1 MGFEPMIFGT
11 TNRHFDQ
18 LSYSQHVYIF
28 YIALFGFLNDT
39 NRVVGFSPTSCV
51 RKTPVL
57 NVELH
62 PLSIFE
68 FAEMTG
74 LEPATL

>member
-1 MGFEPMIFGT
+1 MFRFL
-11 TNRHFDQ
+11 N
-18 LSYSQHVYIF
+18 
-28 YIALFGFLNDT
+28 IALFEFNQ
-39 NRVVGFSPTSCV
+39 VVGFSPTFCV